1 MSVPASSRGTRTE
14 SVSLSSR
21 GPCPRDP
28 PHAAMPPRSC
38 GQCENCLL
46 RKKCLRVP
54 RAIPAQGADRP
65 PRALRRAASA
75 PPSKPSVEV
84 AQEEDC
90 GGCAA
95 CLDKPKFGGQ
105 GRIKKRCQGRMP
117 SAPQPSASS
126 DQLLFATSAP
136 AIRADCGACA
146 NCADMAKFGGP
157 GKRRKG
163 CARKGVS
170 GSRAPAPVGSDS
182 REAEEEAA
190 AAEEAEGV
198 HQGGDFGADGCGG
211 SHDEDQAIIISVWLL
226 ITHWCP
232 SAAAPLCCSPAACL
246 PARTAPACTALRVG
260 THPRALSA
268 SRPQPSSRCPAGA
281 RAPFSR
287 WAGASAAERMSR
299 RG

>member
-1 MSVPASSRGTRTE
+1 
-14 SVSLSSR
+14 
-21 GPCPRDP
+21 
-28 PHAAMPPRSC
+28 MPPRSC

-170 GSRAPAPVGSDS
+170 GSRAAAPVGSDS

-198 HQGGDFGADGCGG
+198 HQGGDFGADGCRG
-211 SHDEDQAIIISVWLL
+211 SHDEDQA
-226 ITHWCP
+226 
-232 SAAAPLCCSPAACL
+232 
-246 PARTAPACTALRVG
+246 
-260 THPRALSA
+260 
-268 SRPQPSSRCPAGA
+268 RPG
-281 RAPFSR
+281 
-287 WAGASAAERMSR
+287 
-299 RG
+299 